1 MAPSAGMLT
10 ALMLLVVVVVVVVVG
25 TVQGQGQSARE
36 GGTRI
41 IQYIGMHVYSNTIL
55 YSVNCEVVMT
65 MT

>member
-10 ALMLLVVVVVVVVVG
+10 ALMLLLVVVVVVVG

-41 IQYIGMHVYSNTIL
+41 IQYIGMHDYSNTVL
-55 YSVNCEVVMT
+55 YSVNCVVVMT